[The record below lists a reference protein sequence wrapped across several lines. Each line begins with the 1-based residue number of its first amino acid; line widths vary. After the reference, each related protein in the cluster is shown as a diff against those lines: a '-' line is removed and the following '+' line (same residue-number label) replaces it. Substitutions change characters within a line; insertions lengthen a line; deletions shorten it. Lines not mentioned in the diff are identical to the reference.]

1 MSHPSRYPITLI
13 HLKNTLAVV
22 VGGGIVGERKVAGL
36 LAANGR
42 VRLIAPA
49 ATPALVALAES
60 GAIEWMQ
67 REFRAGDLAE
77 AGIVFAATN
86 VRAVNRLV
94 TEEALALGLMVNV
107 ADAPTEGNFHAPA
120 VHRTEEAVIAVSSY
134 AGRPGIATRL
144 RARIAEM
151 LERESI

>member
-13 HLKNTLAVV
+13 HLENTLAVV

-86 VRAVNRLV
+86 VRAANRLV
-94 TEEALALGLMVNV
+94 TEEALALGLLVNV

-151 LERESI
+151 LERENI

>member
-1 MSHPSRYPITLI
+1 MSPSSRYPITLI
-13 HLKNTLAVV
+13 HLESTLAVV
-22 VGGGIVGERKVAGL
+22 VGGGIVGERKVSGL

-49 ATPALVALAES
+49 ASPALVALAES
-60 GAIEWMQ
+60 GAIEWVR
-67 REFRAGDLAE
+67 REYRPGDLTG

-86 VRAVNRLV
+86 VRAVNRAV
-94 TEEALALGLMVNV
+94 TDEALANGLLVNV

-120 VHRTEEAVIAVSSY
+120 VHRTEEAVIAISSY

-144 RARIAEM
+144 RNRIVE
-151 LERESI
+151 LLS

>member
-1 MSHPSRYPITLI
+1 MLPPSRYPVTLI
-13 HLKNTLAVV
+13 HLESTLAVV

-49 ATPALVALAES
+49 ISPALAALAES
-60 GAIEWMQ
+60 GAIEWIQ
-67 REFRAGDLAE
+67 REFHAGDLAE

-86 VRAVNRLV
+86 VRTVNRAV
-94 TEEALALGLMVNV
+94 TEEALGRGLLVNV
-107 ADAPTEGNFHAPA
+107 ADAPAEGNFHAPA

-144 RARIAEM
+144 RARIVA
-151 LERESI
+151 LLK